1 MISAV
6 LPAILHSVVVVGTDT
21 FALDDVSR
29 GVEVGA
35 VRAEDERVSTLK
47 IYVIYVNLYSQQNKQ
62 LWRLLVLNF
71 PITCIYKQRLCAFFS
86 YGIG

>member
-47 IYVIYVNLYSQQNKQ
+47 IYVIYVNLYSQKTN
-62 LWRLLVLNF
+62 N
-71 PITCIYKQRLCAFFS
+71 
-86 YGIG
+86 YGDYWYLIFL

>member
-35 VRAEDERVSTLK
+35 VRMSTSK
-47 IYVIYVNLYSQQNKQ
+47 IYVIYVKPL
-62 LWRLLVLNF
+62 
-71 PITCIYKQRLCAFFS
+71 
-86 YGIG
+86 

>member
-21 FALDDVSR
+21 FALNDVSR
-29 GVEVGA
+29 DVEVSA

-47 IYVIYVNLYSQQNKQ
+47 IYVLHSKNKQ
-62 LWRLLVLNF
+62 LWQILG
-71 PITCIYKQRLCAFFS
+71 T
-86 YGIG
+86 